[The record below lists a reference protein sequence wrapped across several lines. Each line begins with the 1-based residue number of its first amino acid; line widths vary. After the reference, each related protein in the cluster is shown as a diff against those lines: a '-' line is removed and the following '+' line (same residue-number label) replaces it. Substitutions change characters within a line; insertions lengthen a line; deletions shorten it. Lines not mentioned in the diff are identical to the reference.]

1 MNSKFEIKKGYYTK
15 KNIEG
20 SFEFDFVTEMTLY
33 EKSNLIVN
41 IVNALVNS
49 ETNNYMSV
57 QKDVLFKFYL
67 IQVLTNIDVNYI
79 LDTASLDMT
88 KAQAVEYQLDE
99 TEKLVNETTIYDILL
114 ANAGELIEELYRE
127 LNKALTYKTG
137 IKEDL
142 NNVIL
147 SVQKFL
153 NILINHISENNFDEL
168 IQAATSIKG
177 IAESPVTAEQIVKA
191 FQNTEDYKGS
201 QEIIDAKNK
210 QIIDLK
216 TKLANKDGTEQ

>member
-79 LDTASLDMT
+79 LDTAALDMT

-177 IAESPVTAEQIVKA
+177 IADSPVTAEQIVKA